1 MKLKVV
7 VVAVAVLVGLDLANR
22 YFASGN
28 LSRGSLETSESA
40 GEVREK
46 FTVGFLPVT

>member
-7 VVAVAVLVGLDLANR
+7 SIAVAVLGALYLANR

-28 LSRGSLETSESA
+28 LSRGSLESTESSDD
-40 GEVREK
+40 VREK